1 MMKKLMLIEKIE
13 PVFFHHSNFVAVIG
27 NLFFRFSS
35 LGNLHIF
42 LSMHGGKQLSW
53 EGPLTN
59 AFCNQCKGMGF
70 LCSLLKI
77 EKVIGCKK
85 LLVVS
90 LESVINIENDFVHL
104 GYIF

>member
-1 MMKKLMLIEKIE
+1 MLIEKIE

-70 LCSLLKI
+70 LCSLIKI

>member
-70 LCSLLKI
+70 LCSLIKI

-90 LESVINIENDFVHL
+90 LESVINIENDFLHL
-104 GYIF
+104 GYTS